1 MKIVGYTVGTPLP
14 KPNLKQTDPTK
25 GDYIK
30 GKEILDEK
38 YIKVDEQELTEDQ
51 KAQARANVNAV
62 SVEEVGEL
70 INDVAYISTEDN
82 ENVENPDVE
91 TLDIVIDSAL
101 SETSTN
107 PVQNKIV
114 TAKIN
119 EVYEQLVELKNSSIN
134 VYSGNAS
141 AMTSD
146 VGSDGDVY
154 LVID

>member
-1 MKIVGYTVGTPLP
+1 MKIIGYTVGTTLP

-25 GDYIK
+25 GDYVK

-38 YIKVDEQELTEDQ
+38 YIKVEEQELTEDQ
-51 KAQARANVNAV
+51 KAQVRANVNAV